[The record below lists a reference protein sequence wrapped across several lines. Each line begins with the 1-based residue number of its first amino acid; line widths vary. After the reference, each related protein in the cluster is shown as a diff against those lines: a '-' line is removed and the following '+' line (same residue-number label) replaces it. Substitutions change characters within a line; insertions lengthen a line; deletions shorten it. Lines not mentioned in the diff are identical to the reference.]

1 VKRKIKIGILPVET
15 AGYVQ
20 GLEHGLKSIGFDV
33 QAVSIDK
40 NPANYTQIAKNPL
53 WSKWLSSISE
63 NMNTNSLF
71 LYPFFYLVSLSLRVF
86 GTLWVVMRFTVLIL
100 NNGRSLLPFHL
111 DLIVYRLFGLRIIA
125 MMGHGSEIRPA
136 CIDSLGST
144 DNFSKRIRKRIYA
157 KCASRKNYAR
167 RVENLSSLV
176 ISTPTLSHYLRRKFV
191 NGHLLGIPV
200 LNPLESIERETQ
212 NKGRE
217 LSGKIRIV
225 HIPSEPI
232 LKGTAIISEVCERL
246 VTEGLIEFETQTRI
260 THVRAL
266 QMLSEADLLVDQ
278 LYSDLYMP
286 VLATEAA
293 FLEVPSIVAGY
304 AWEFLNGTSS
314 RKSQPPVINIDPED
328 LESKI
333 RSLVSSPQE
342 IKKIGKQAR
351 AFVTESRN
359 PIVVARMYASLI
371 YGDREFIEEISVTP
385 NLKHYSWGCG
395 SSKKAILALSRG
407 STKPHKCF

>member
-1 VKRKIKIGILPVET
+1 MKRKIKIGILPVET

-20 GLEHGLKSIGFDV
+20 GLEQGLKSIGFDA

-40 NPANYTQIAKNPL
+40 NPANYTQISENPL

-63 NMNTNSLF
+63 AMNTKGLL
-71 LYPFFYLVSLSLRVF
+71 LYPFIYLVSLSLRVF

-111 DLIVYRLFGLRIIA
+111 DLIIYRLFGLRIIA

-144 DNFSKRIRKRIYA
+144 QNFSKRSRKRIYA
-157 KCASRKNYAR
+157 KCASRKNYAH
-167 RVENLSSLV
+167 RVESLSNLV
-176 ISTPTLSHYLRRKFV
+176 ISTPTLSHYLRKKFV

-200 LNPLESIERETQ
+200 VNPLEFIEQETQ
-212 NKGRE
+212 TNRRE
-217 LSGKIRIV
+217 RSGKIRIV

-232 LKGTAIISEVCERL
+232 LKGTTIISEVCERL
-246 VTEGLIEFETQTRI
+246 VAEGLIEFETQTRV
-260 THVRAL
+260 THVKAL
-266 QMLSEADLLVDQ
+266 QILSEADLLVDQ

-314 RKSQPPVINIDPED
+314 TRSQPPVINIDPED
-328 LESKI
+328 LENKI
-333 RSLVSSPQE
+333 RDLVSSPKE
-342 IKKIGKQAR
+342 INTIGKQAR

-359 PIVVARMYASLI
+359 PIIVAKMYASVI
-371 YGDREFIEEISVTP
+371 YDDREFIEEMSVTP
-385 NLKHYSWGCG
+385 PLKPYTWGCG
-395 SSKKAILALSRG
+395 SSKEAILALRRG